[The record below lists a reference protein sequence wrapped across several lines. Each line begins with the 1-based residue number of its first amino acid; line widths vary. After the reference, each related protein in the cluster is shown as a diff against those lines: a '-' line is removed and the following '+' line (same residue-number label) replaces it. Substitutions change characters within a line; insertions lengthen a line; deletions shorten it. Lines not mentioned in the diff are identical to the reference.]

1 MNEQEQRERR
11 LQLAKQFAAEVATW
25 SSEKLRRCYAQPEAV
40 AAAERREAATE
51 MTPGAIAELRQLPL
65 HAPRPLFYYDP
76 QERLW
81 AALPELLDAAER
93 CAAYDAKLTAVMPP
107 DFKDW
112 HENDKSEWPETAAW
126 CITNWRERCAAAEAQ
141 AKAAGE
147 LLRAAKAL
155 LDESDIIQCDNPI
168 VIPRFMDA
176 IAAAERAGVKQ

>member
-1 MNEQEQRERR
+1 M
-11 LQLAKQFAAEVATW
+11 
-25 SSEKLRRCYAQPEAV
+25 
-40 AAAERREAATE
+40 ATE
-51 MTPGAIAELRQLPL
+51 LTPEAIAELRQVPL
-65 HAPRPLFYYDP
+65 NAPRPLFYYDP

-93 CAAYDAKLTAVMPP
+93 CAAAEAERDCLSSQCDIYKADLDAIRAMLPNVEGDCTRDLVRSVLT
-107 DFKDW
+107 
-112 HENDKSEWPETAAW
+112 
-126 CITNWRERCAAAEAQ
+126 AAEAQ

-176 IAAAERAGVKQ
+176 IAAAERAGVKT